1 MDMLMA
7 LALSIGILIA
17 AWVKLGP
24 MANLAVPAG
33 IIAWGCFFAA
43 GGKMQG
49 LQKTVAATISGVFW
63 VWLAMTLIGMMNM
76 GDVAFI
82 IIGIVAFILVMQ
94 SKVALLSFI
103 PGAFC
108 GAAVTA
114 WASDVNAEGLG
125 ACEALIAAEP
135 GPFCFGA
142 TPTLVVTWLT
152 SGVVMRPLPWRGQ
165 PARSPAA
172 LRRSTAR
179 A

>member
-94 SKVALLSFI
+94 SDRKSTRLNSSHLVISYAV
-103 PGAFC
+103 FC
-108 GAAVTA
+108 LKKKKRHDHTQRNCNNYATHTQ
-114 WASDVNAEGLG
+114 SRNTKSIITSLG
-125 ACEALIAAEP
+125 TIEH
-135 GPFCFGA
+135 
-142 TPTLVVTWLT
+142 T
-152 SGVVMRPLPWRGQ
+152 
-165 PARSPAA
+165 
-172 LRRSTAR
+172 
-179 A
+179 

>member
-76 GDVAFI
+76 GDGRVI
-82 IIGIVAFILVMQ
+82 IIGIVAFIPGMQ
-94 SKVALLSFI
+94 SKGALLACV
-103 PGAFC
+103 PAAFC
-108 GAAVTA
+108 GAA
-114 WASDVNAEGLG
+114 L
-125 ACEALIAAEP
+125 
-135 GPFCFGA
+135 
-142 TPTLVVTWLT
+142 
-152 SGVVMRPLPWRGQ
+152 
-165 PARSPAA
+165 AR
-172 LRRSTAR
+172 
-179 A
+179 

>member
-49 LQKTVAATISGVFW
+49 LQKTVAATVSGGVW
-63 VWLAMTLIGMMNM
+63 GWLAMTPIGRMNM
-76 GDVAFI
+76 SAPPFVFVGV
-82 IIGIVAFILVMQ
+82 GAFILVVQ
-94 SKVALLSFI
+94 SKVPAVSVI

-114 WASDVNAEGLG
+114 WA
-125 ACEALIAAEP
+125 
-135 GPFCFGA
+135 GPSHRKGF
-142 TPTLVVTWLT
+142 
-152 SGVVMRPLPWRGQ
+152 
-165 PARSPAA
+165 
-172 LRRSTAR
+172 
-179 A
+179 

>member
-63 VWLAMTLIGMMNM
+63 VWLAMTPTGMVNM
-76 GDVAFI
+76 GGVPFLILGLAAFLL
-82 IIGIVAFILVMQ
+82 LVPC
-94 SKVALLSFI
+94 K
-103 PGAFC
+103 GR
-108 GAAVTA
+108 T
-114 WASDVNAEGLG
+114 
-125 ACEALIAAEP
+125 
-135 GPFCFGA
+135 
-142 TPTLVVTWLT
+142 
-152 SGVVMRPLPWRGQ
+152 
-165 PARSPAA
+165 
-172 LRRSTAR
+172 
-179 A
+179 

>member
-63 VWLAMTLIGMMNM
+63 VWLATTLIGVMNM
-76 GDVAFI
+76 GDGALSI
-82 IIGIVAFILVMQ
+82 LGIVAF
-94 SKVALLSFI
+94 S
-103 PGAFC
+103 
-108 GAAVTA
+108 
-114 WASDVNAEGLG
+114 LG
-125 ACEALIAAEP
+125 ARPKLPRLSCRALA
-135 GPFCFGA
+135 F
-142 TPTLVVTWLT
+142 
-152 SGVVMRPLPWRGQ
+152 S
-165 PARSPAA
+165 
-172 LRRSTAR
+172 
-179 A
+179 